1 MNVRNTS
8 PLPLFYLLAIMV
20 FFPIAGV
27 AQDNEIDP
35 ALKGLAKKYEDLFN
49 AHNAEGISEL
59 YAKKT
64 DVIHVTDVPMKSRK
78 DVLAAIKKNFKENPN
93 IQTKFTDIEYKK
105 LSAKLIVESGRWE
118 DSKLSGSPETVKG
131 RYSAVWKKSKDKW
144 LIVFERGW
152 KVEKPAAAKK

>member
-1 MNVRNTS
+1 MNVRNTI
-8 PLPLFYLLAIMV
+8 PLPRFYLLAIMV

-27 AQDNEIDP
+27 AQDNEIDS

>member
-1 MNVRNTS
+1 MNVRNTI

-27 AQDNEIDP
+27 AQDNEIDS

-105 LSAKLIVESGRWE
+105 LSAKLIIESGRWE

-152 KVEKPAAAKK
+152 KVEKPATAKK

>member
-1 MNVRNTS
+1 MKVRTTN
-8 PLPLFYLLAIMV
+8 PLPRLYLLAIMV
-20 FFPIAGV
+20 FFPIAAV

-49 AHNAEGISEL
+49 AHKAEEIAQL

-64 DVIHVTDVPMKSRK
+64 DVIHTADVPMKSRK
-78 DVLAAIKKNFKENPN
+78 DVLAALKKNFKENPN
-93 IQTKFTDIEYKK
+93 IQTKFTGIEYKR
-105 LSAKLIVESGRWE
+105 LSAKLIIESGWWE
-118 DSKLSGSPETVKG
+118 DSKMSGSPDTAKG

-152 KVEKPAAAKK
+152 KVDKPAAAKK